1 MEDHKLNTAEM
12 IKKTLA
18 FTIGAAEFSK
28 EKIKQFA
35 DDMVA
40 RGEMSSE
47 DARSFV
53 DDVTKRAE
61 EQKQTIQDWMKEQS
75 TKMVQQAGAADS
87 ARVEKLEQRIAA
99 LELKVAK
106 LLNEPCGVE
115 DEVCVVDPTTGT
127 CAHGSP
133 EGE

>member
-1 MEDHKLNTAEM
+1 MNTAEI

-18 FTIGAAEFSK
+18 FTIGAAEFSR

-40 RGEMSSE
+40 RGEISSE
-47 DARSFV
+47 DARNFV

-61 EQKQTIQDWMKEQS
+61 EQKQSIQDWMREQS
-75 TKMVQQAGAADS
+75 ARMVQQAGAADH
-87 ARVEKLEQRIAA
+87 ARVEKLEQRIAT
-99 LELKVAK
+99 LEFKVAK
-106 LLNEPCGVE
+106 LLNEPCAVE
-115 DEVCVVDPTTGT
+115 EDVCVVDPTTGT
-127 CAHGSP
+127 CAHKAS